1 MVVDFGPKELES
13 LYLSVPG
20 SSVGDEV
27 NVAMCTGGKRRGV
40 EVYGPMDRYVLRK
53 NHSVHQGDSSV
64 QERASSSGVQLGGSL
79 GSEKNIT
86 RKNRGQQ
93 VLVDWVW
100 NYFSNE
106 NTTKPGNRCVIVS
119 EKAPLYFQHDGHSRT
134 IVGIQI
140 KYQRNG
146 VQQHNLLILDP
157 GH

>member
-27 NVAMCTGGKRRGV
+27 NVAMCTGGKRRGI

-86 RKNRGQQ
+86 RKNGGQQ

-100 NYFSNE
+100 NYFSNKS
-106 NTTKPGNRCVIVS
+106 TTKPGNRRVIVS
-119 EKAPLYFQHDGHSRT
+119 EKA
-134 IVGIQI
+134 
-140 KYQRNG
+140 
-146 VQQHNLLILDP
+146 
-157 GH
+157 